1 MGLTHYFASH
11 YQLILIAGSF
21 PLNRRRWL
29 TADVIHDTG
38 NAVDFIDDAVGDTA

>member
-1 MGLTHYFASH
+1 MGLSRYFAS
-11 YQLILIAGSF
+11 QCQRMFIAGLF

-38 NAVDFIDDAVGDTA
+38 NAVDFIDDAVGNAA